1 MVCQSFR
8 ADERVLDILSVKLL
22 NRNPPKFHSSRF
34 DLFDVDGGEG
44 SHPRKLAFYRR
55 QNCFNRNR
63 WYPPPIFISSTKTPL
78 KYDCLKQLISV
89 LQIKLPKLQAICK
102 LLIIYLF
109 LVISYEQCDQIG
121 RFLKVLGDI
130 VSIKSSPNA
139 WWIFGIKC

>member
-1 MVCQSFR
+1 MEAKVRIHENSLFTDDR
-8 ADERVLDILSVKLL
+8 TVLTGIGDT
-22 NRNPPKFHSSRF
+22 
-34 DLFDVDGGEG
+34 
-44 SHPRKLAFYRR
+44 
-55 QNCFNRNR
+55 
-63 WYPPPIFISSTKTPL
+63 PPIFISSTKTPL

-130 VSIKSSPNA
+130 VAIKSSPNA
-139 WWIFGIKC
+139 